1 MYVRIL
7 MKLILIVIVTKIS
20 VGAEYIPNLIG
31 RSYFAHIK
39 YRLGAYYTTPYYK
52 IDGKKASREYGVTA
66 GFGLP
71 VPRSRSILS
80 ISGQFVRVKRIGD
93 EHGE

>member
-1 MYVRIL
+1 MYVRTL
-7 MKLILIVIVTKIS
+7 MKLSLYCDRTKIS

-52 IDGKKASREYGVTA
+52 IDGKKRLHVNM
-66 GFGLP
+66 
-71 VPRSRSILS
+71 V
-80 ISGQFVRVKRIGD
+80 
-93 EHGE
+93 